1 MKPDLLSAQVRQRIA
16 EQLGRYGID
25 VQSPAIQARE
35 RWQDGRCVAC
45 SYRAGGLLA
54 MWFVDS
60 EFVQIYD
67 GSGQMLDTLR
77 IVQQEQHDR
86 RAA

>member
-1 MKPDLLSAQVRQRIA
+1 MKPEHRSATVRQQIA
-16 EQLGRYGID
+16 EQFGRFGVD
-25 VQSPAIQARE
+25 VQSQDIQARE
-35 RWQDGRCVAC
+35 RRQDGRCVAC

-54 MWFVDS
+54 MWFVES

-67 GSGQMLDTLR
+67 STGKMLETLQ
-77 IVQQEQHDR
+77 IVQQEQSHR

>member
-1 MKPDLLSAQVRQRIA
+1 MIPDFSSAHLRQMLA
-16 EQLGRYGID
+16 KHFGRYGVD
-25 VQSPAIQARE
+25 VQSQDIQERE
-35 RWQDGRCVAC
+35 RQQDGRRVAC

-60 EFVQIYD
+60 DFVQIYD
-67 GSGQMLDTLR
+67 SSGQMLETLR
-77 IVQQEQHDR
+77 IVHQEQHDR